1 MATAAPNPPLSLH
14 GDQGVASFFQP
25 THLSHCRLM
34 LACRLLL
41 FLFHT
46 KLLNHTSNKWSK
58 LTWFHISTDND
69 QVLEAGHSCYYGY
82 MYFIS
87 KTHLSFQPYA
97 NKMVLNESSVNVST
111 ESEVI
116 RSQRPTHHHHWH
128 AHVGPKFCEVK
139 RQLGCRKLTCWVHN
153 MVVELCMGCF
163 PQGGKRVRG
172 CWRGLVFPMIL
183 TGHMWVCSPQN
194 LFKDVKLP

>member
-1 MATAAPNPPLSLH
+1 MATTAPNPPQSLH
-14 GDQGVASFFQP
+14 GDQGVASFFGQ
-25 THLSHCRLM
+25 THLSH
-34 LACRLLL
+34 CRLLL

-46 KLLNHTSNKWSK
+46 KLLNHTGSK

-69 QVLEAGHSCYYGY
+69 QVLEAGQVGHSCYYGY
-82 MYFIS
+82 MSFIS

-116 RSQRPTHHHHWH
+116 RSQRPTRRPHWH

-139 RQLGCRKLTCWVHN
+139 RQLGCRKFTC
-153 MVVELCMGCF
+153 
-163 PQGGKRVRG
+163 
-172 CWRGLVFPMIL
+172 
-183 TGHMWVCSPQN
+183 
-194 LFKDVKLP
+194 